1 MQELKNE
8 HKKMLQSV
16 RAESNN
22 KIERIILADSDSIEL
37 KLRDDMGIDLP

>member
-16 RAESNN
+16 QAESND